1 MTQMVKPR
9 MFFVDNLRVFLIVL
23 VILVHLTI
31 TYGSPTGLWYI
42 HEGTVGMPAGL
53 VYVFFQVI
61 CQAFFMGLLFLLS
74 GYFTPASYD
83 RKGPKRFFT
92 DRLVRL
98 GIPILIFILVI
109 DPLMQYALGA
119 FQGPLLNLFLTNPFA
134 GLGFGPLLFV
144 EALLFFA
151 IAYLAWRSFSSKPT
165 KSRVFPRNRFILLF
179 GLLLGAATFAVR
191 LVFTVGYT
199 FDLLNFQLPFFP
211 QYIALFIVGLIAFRG
226 NWLQMI
232 PKSTGRFWGKIVC
245 GFLVLLPI
253 IIVAGATNGDFS
265 AFYGG
270 FYWQAAAY
278 AFWEQFFCVAVA
290 ISLTVW
296 FREKLNWQNRFTK
309 ALSDSSYAAYIL
321 QAPILIYLALSLQSV
336 QIPLLLKFAVVSPIA
351 LVLCFGIAYL
361 IRKIPEVD
369 TVL

>member
-1 MTQMVKPR
+1 MTQAAKPR

-42 HEGTVGMPAGL
+42 HEGIVGTPVGL

-74 GYFTPASYD
+74 GYFTPSAYD
-83 RKGPKRFFT
+83 RKGPKRFLT

-109 DPLMQYALGA
+109 DPLMQYALTG
-119 FQGPLLNLFLTNPFA
+119 FKEQLLNLFLTNPFA
-134 GLGFGPLLFV
+134 GLGFGPLWFV

-151 IAYLAWRSFSSKPT
+151 FAYLAGRRLASKPT
-165 KSRVFPRNRFILLF
+165 KARLIPRNRFILLF
-179 GLLLGAATFAVR
+179 GLLLGAATFAIR
-191 LVFTVGYT
+191 LVFPVGYT

-211 QYIALFIVGLIAFRG
+211 QYIALFMVGLIAFRG
-226 NWLQMI
+226 DWLQTI
-232 PKSTGRFWGKIVC
+232 PKSTGRFWGKIVA
-245 GFLVLLPI
+245 GLLVLLPI
-253 IIVAGATNGDFS
+253 IIVVGASNGDFS
-265 AFYGG
+265 TFYGG

-278 AFWEQFFCVAVA
+278 AFWEQLFCVAVV

-296 FREKLNWQNRFTK
+296 FREELNWQNRFTK
-309 ALSDSSYAAYIL
+309 ALSDNSYGAYIL

-336 QIPLLLKFAVVSPIA
+336 QMPLLLKFAVVSPIA
-351 LVLCFGIAYL
+351 MLLCFGTAFL
-361 IRKIPEVD
+361 VRKIPKVD

>member
-61 CQAFFMGLLFLLS
+61 CQAFFMGLMFLLS

-83 RKGPKRFFT
+83 RKGPKRFLT

-109 DPLMQYALGA
+109 DPLMQYALSG
-119 FQGPLLNLFLTNPFA
+119 FKGSLLNLFLTNSFA
-134 GLGFGPLLFV
+134 GLGFGPLWFI

-165 KSRVFPRNRFILLF
+165 KARVIPRNRFILLF
-179 GLLLGAATFAVR
+179 GLLLGAVTFAVR
-191 LVFTVGYT
+191 LVFPVGYV
-199 FDLLNFQLPFFP
+199 FDLLNF
-211 QYIALFIVGLIAFRG
+211 
-226 NWLQMI
+226 
-232 PKSTGRFWGKIVC
+232 
-245 GFLVLLPI
+245 
-253 IIVAGATNGDFS
+253 
-265 AFYGG
+265 
-270 FYWQAAAY
+270 
-278 AFWEQFFCVAVA
+278 
-290 ISLTVW
+290 
-296 FREKLNWQNRFTK
+296 
-309 ALSDSSYAAYIL
+309 
-321 QAPILIYLALSLQSV
+321 
-336 QIPLLLKFAVVSPIA
+336 
-351 LVLCFGIAYL
+351 
-361 IRKIPEVD
+361 
-369 TVL
+369 